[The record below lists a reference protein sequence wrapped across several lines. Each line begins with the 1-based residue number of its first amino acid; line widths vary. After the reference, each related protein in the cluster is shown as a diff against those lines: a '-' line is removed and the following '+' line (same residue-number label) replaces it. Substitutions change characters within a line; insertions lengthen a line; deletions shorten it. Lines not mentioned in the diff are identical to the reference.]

1 MGRGHPLGRPQFR
14 SPSCALAVLL
24 LAVTPGLP
32 LAQVDTRAR
41 EDSVVVS
48 ATRVDQPSLQI
59 PASIDRLYAQDL
71 REGRPQVNLSES
83 LGRVPGIVVLN
94 RQNYAQDL
102 QISSRGFGA
111 RATFGVRGIRLIA
124 DGIPATMPDGQG
136 QSATFD
142 LGSASRVEVLRGP
155 FSSMYGNASGGV
167 INVITEDGPA
177 VPTVEAGLYGGSY
190 DTWRSTLKFG
200 GQWGALNAVGNL
212 SRFSTDGYRDHSA
225 AVRDQL
231 NAKSK
236 FALGSA
242 TGLTLVANSLRQP
255 DTQDP
260 LGLTRAQVQ
269 QNPQQATAT
278 AITFNTRKTIE
289 HDQAGATLDHSIST
303 ATRLQASAWTGS
315 RFVEQFLAIP
325 LGTQAGPTHSGG
337 VVNLD
342 RGFGGAALRVFS
354 DGQLGGKALRF
365 SAGVEYER
373 MDERRRGFINN
384 NGTQGGLKRDEDNA
398 VSSTDLFAQAE
409 WKFAARW
416 SAHAGLRSSRVEF
429 TSEDHFIA
437 AGNPDDSGTRSYSA
451 TTPVAGV
458 VYKLDPASS
467 LYANLGRGFETP
479 TFVEL
484 SYRNP
489 PATGLN
495 FALEPSRSR
504 HVEVGYKTVKPGVA
518 RGSLAL
524 FDVETSDE
532 IVIDQ
537 SSGGRA
543 TFKNAGR
550 TQRRGFELGAESL
563 LPGPFEARAA
573 LTYLNAEFRDGFA
586 TVTGT
591 PAVPATVAA
600 GNMLPA
606 VPKTQFYA
614 EAAWRHAPTGFR
626 VGAELLYR
634 DRVAVNDINSEFAD
648 AFTVLNLVFGF
659 QQQGAKWRLS
669 EFLRVDN
676 VTDKNYIG
684 SVVVNDA
691 NGRYYEP
698 APQRN
703 YLLGVQASL
712 QF

>member
-1 MGRGHPLGRPQFR
+1 MRTLLG
-14 SPSCALAVLL
+14 CAAAIPCLVF
-24 LAVTPGLP
+24 
-32 LAQVDTRAR
+32 AQQP
-41 EDSVVVS
+41 DSVVVT
-48 ATRVDQPSLQI
+48 ATRIGQPGLEV
-59 PASIDRLYAQDL
+59 PASIDRLHGEDL

-111 RATFGVRGIRLIA
+111 RSTFGVRGIRLIA

-167 INVITEDGPA
+167 INVVTEDGPA
-177 VPTVEAGLYGGSY
+177 VPALEAGFYGSSY
-190 DTWRSTLKFG
+190 GTWRGALKFG
-200 GQWGALNAVGNL
+200 GQWGALNAIANL

-225 AVRDQL
+225 AVREQL
-231 NAKSK
+231 NAKAK
-236 FALGSA
+236 FSLGSGSELA
-242 TGLTLVANSLRQP
+242 LVANSLRQP

-260 LGLTRAQVQ
+260 LGLSRAQVQ
-269 QNPQQATAT
+269 QNPRQATPT
-278 AITFNTRKTIE
+278 AISFNTRKTIE
-289 HDQAGATLDHSIST
+289 HDQAGATLEHAISA

-315 RFVEQFLAIP
+315 RLVEQFLAIP
-325 LGTQAGPTHSGG
+325 LATQNLPTHSGG

-342 RGFGGAALRVFS
+342 RGFGGAALRLFN
-354 DGQLGGKALRF
+354 DAQLGGKALRL
-365 SAGVEYER
+365 SAGVEAER
-373 MDERRRGFINN
+373 MEERRRGYINN
-384 NGTQGGLKRDEDNA
+384 FGVQGALRRDEDNL

-409 WKFAARW
+409 WKFAERW

-437 AGNPDDSGTRSYSA
+437 AGNPDDSGARTYRA
-451 TTPVAGV
+451 NTPLAGIL
-458 VYKLDPASS
+458 YRLDPASS
-467 LYANLGRGFETP
+467 LYANLGCGFETP
-479 TFVEL
+479 NFVEL
-484 SYRNP
+484 SYRNA

-504 HVEVGYKTVKPGVA
+504 HFEAGYKTA
-518 RGSLAL
+518 RADMLRANLAL

-550 TQRRGFELGAESL
+550 TQRRGVELGAESL
-563 LPGPFEARAA
+563 LAGPFEARAA
-573 LTYLNAEFRDGFA
+573 LTYLRAEFRDGFA

-591 PAVPATVAA
+591 PAVPATAAA
-600 GNMLPA
+600 GNLLPG

-614 EAAWRHAPTGFR
+614 EAAWRHAPSGFR
-626 VGAELLYR
+626 AAAELLYR

-648 AFTVLNLVFGF
+648 AFTVVNLVFGF
-659 QQQGAKWRLS
+659 QQLGATWRLR

-676 VTDKNYIG
+676 VTDKSYIG

-691 NGRYYEP
+691 NNRFYEP

-703 YLLGVQASL
+703 ILLGVQASL

>member
-1 MGRGHPLGRPQFR
+1 MPR
-14 SPSCALAVLL
+14 
-24 LAVTPGLP
+24 LP
-32 LAQVDTRAR
+32 FAQGDTRPGA
-41 EDSVVVS
+41 DGVVVT
-48 ATRVDQPSLQI
+48 ATRVDQPSLEV
-59 PASIDRLYAQDL
+59 PASIDRLYGEDL
-71 REGRPQVNLSES
+71 REGRAQVNLSES

-155 FSSMYGNASGGV
+155 FSSLYGNASGGV

-177 VPTVEAGLYGGSY
+177 VPAVDAGLYGGSY
-190 DTWRSTLKFG
+190 DTRRGALKFG
-200 GQWGALNAVGNL
+200 GQWGALNAIGNL

-231 NAKSK
+231 NAKGRI
-236 FALGSA
+236 ALGSS

-260 LGLTRAQVQ
+260 LGLNRMQVQ
-269 QNPQQATAT
+269 QNPQQATSQ

-289 HDQAGATLDHSIST
+289 HDQAGATLDHALSA
-303 ATRLQASAWTGS
+303 ATRLQASAWTGT

-325 LGTQAGPTHSGG
+325 LTPAAQLSPTHSGG

-342 RGFGGAALRVFS
+342 RGFGGAALRLFS
-354 DGQLGGKALRF
+354 DTQLGGKLLRF

-384 NGTQGGLKRDEDNA
+384 NGVQEALKRDEDNV
-398 VSSTDLFAQAE
+398 VSSTGAYAQAE
-409 WKFAARW
+409 WKFAERW
-416 SAHAGLRSSRVEF
+416 SAHAGLRSSKVEF
-429 TSEDHFIA
+429 TSTDFFIT
-437 AGNPDDSGTRSYSA
+437 GNPLNGDDSGSKDFSA
-451 TTPVAGV
+451 TTPVAGIV
-458 VYKLDPASS
+458 FRLDADSS
-467 LYANLGRGFETP
+467 LYANVGRGFETP

-484 SYRNP
+484 AYRNP

-504 HVEVGYKTVKPGVA
+504 HFEVGYKTVKAGVA
-518 RGSLAL
+518 RGSIAL

-550 TQRRGFELGAESL
+550 TQRRGFELGAEFL
-563 LPGPFEARAA
+563 LSGPFEARAA
-573 LTYLNAEFRDGFA
+573 LSYLSAEFRDSYA
-586 TVTGT
+586 TMSGT
-591 PAVPATVAA
+591 PSVPVTVAA
-600 GNMLPA
+600 GNMLPG

-626 VGAELLYR
+626 AAAELLYR

-659 QQQGAKWRLS
+659 QQQRAKWRLS

-676 VTDKNYIG
+676 VTDKTYIG

-691 NGRYYEP
+691 NNRFYEP

-703 YLLGVQASL
+703 YLVGIQASL

>member
-1 MGRGHPLGRPQFR
+1 M
-14 SPSCALAVLL
+14 LL
-24 LAVTPGLP
+24 LAVTPRLL
-32 LAQVDTRAR
+32 LAQGDTRA
-41 EDSVVVS
+41 ESDGVVVT
-48 ATRVDQPSLQI
+48 ATRVGQPSLEI
-59 PASIDRLYAQDL
+59 PASIDRLYGEEL
-71 REGRPQVNLSES
+71 REGRPQIYLSES

-111 RATFGVRGIRLIA
+111 RSTFGVRGIRLIA

-167 INVITEDGPA
+167 INVVTEDGPA
-177 VPTVEAGLYGGSY
+177 VPTAEVGLYAGSY
-190 DTWRSTLKFG
+190 DTWRSAFKFG
-200 GQWGALNAVGNL
+200 GQWGDLNAIGDL

-225 AVRDQL
+225 AVRDQY
-231 NAKSK
+231 NAKGRIR
-236 FALGSA
+236 LGSDTA
-242 TGLTLVANSLRQP
+242 LTLVANGLRQP

-260 LGLTRAQVQ
+260 LGLTRAQAQ
-269 QNPQQATAT
+269 QNPQQSVVQATQ
-278 AITFNTRKTIE
+278 FNTRKTIE
-289 HDQAGATLDHSIST
+289 HDQAGVTLDHALSA
-303 ATRLQASAWTGS
+303 ATRLQAAAWTGS
-315 RFVEQFLAIP
+315 RFVEQYLAIP
-325 LGTQAGPTHSGG
+325 LATQNANLVAGANTHSGG

-354 DGQLGGKALRF
+354 ELQLGGKPLQL
-365 SAGVEYER
+365 SGGVEYER
-373 MDERRRGFINN
+373 MDEHRRGYINN
-384 NGTQGGLKRDEDNA
+384 LGVQGALKRDEDNT

-409 WKFAARW
+409 WKFAERW
-416 SAHAGLRSSRVEF
+416 SAHAGVRSSRVEF
-429 TSEDHFIA
+429 TSEDHFITA
-437 AGNPDDSGTRSYSA
+437 NPLNGDDSGARDYSA

-458 VYKLDPASS
+458 VYRLDKESS

-489 PATGLN
+489 PATGMN

-504 HVEVGYKTVKPGVA
+504 HLEVGYKLVKPGVA
-518 RGSLAL
+518 RGSVAL
-524 FDVETSDE
+524 FDIETEDE

-550 TQRRGFELGAESL
+550 TQRRGVELGAESL
-563 LPGPFEARAA
+563 AAGAFEARAA
-573 LTYLNAEFRDGFA
+573 FTYLEAEFRDGFA

-591 PAVPATVAA
+591 PAVPATVLP
-600 GNMLPA
+600 GNVLPG
-606 VPKTQFYA
+606 VPKSQFYA
-614 EAAWRHAPTGFR
+614 EVAWRHVPTGFR
-626 VGAELLYR
+626 AAAELLYR
-634 DRVAVNDINSEFAD
+634 NRVAVNDINSEFTE
-648 AFTVLNLVFGF
+648 AFTVVNVVFGF
-659 QQQGAKWRLS
+659 QQQGGRWRLS

-676 VTDKNYIG
+676 VTDQGYIG

-703 YLLGVQASL
+703 IMLGLQASL